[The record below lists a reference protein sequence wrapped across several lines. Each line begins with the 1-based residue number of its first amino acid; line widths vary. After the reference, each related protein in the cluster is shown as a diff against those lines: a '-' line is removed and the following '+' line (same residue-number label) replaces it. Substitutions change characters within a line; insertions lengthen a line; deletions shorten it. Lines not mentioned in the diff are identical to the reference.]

1 MTVAARNANFATQ
14 NFAKEKTMTNKL
26 NSHASGGAIKS
37 IKSAKAT
44 IGTGRPHILERRSA
58 RAERR
63 AVRFI

>member
-1 MTVAARNANFATQ
+1 
-14 NFAKEKTMTNKL
+14 MTNKL